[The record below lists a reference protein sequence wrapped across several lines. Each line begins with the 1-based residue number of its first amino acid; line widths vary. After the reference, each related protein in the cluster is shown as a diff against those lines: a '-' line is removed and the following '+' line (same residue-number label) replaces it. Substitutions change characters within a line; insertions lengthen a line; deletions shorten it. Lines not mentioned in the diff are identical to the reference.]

1 MTAPRVAPE
10 AASRVPAPDPAAW
23 SVREQRTLVRDRWL
37 SLRAQTVVTG
47 RGAVLEPFYL
57 LDFPDWAQ
65 VVALTGDDRVVLVRQ
80 YRHGIGGVT
89 LELPGGIVD
98 PGETPLEAAARELAE
113 ETGYVADSFRL
124 VCSLSPNSSSHTNR
138 CHTVLALGA
147 RLEHATAHEA
157 GEEIVVETRP
167 LAELWAGVPD
177 GALPQA
183 MHTAALAAALAAA
196 GRLRLSP

>member
-1 MTAPRVAPE
+1 VPGQP
-10 AASRVPAPDPAAW
+10 PAPW
-23 SVREQRTLVRDRWL
+23 TVRASRTLVRDRWL
-37 SLRAQTVVTG
+37 GLRAETVVTG
-47 RGAVLEPFYL
+47 EGAVLEPFYL

-65 VVALTGDDRVVLVRQ
+65 IVAITPEDRIVLVRQ
-80 YRHGIGGVT
+80 YRHGIGSVT

-113 ETGYVADSFRL
+113 ETGYVAESLRL

-147 RLEHATAHEA
+147 RPAQATAHEA
-157 GEEIVVETRP
+157 GEEILVETMP
-167 LAELWAGVPD
+167 LQELWEAVPQGVL
-177 GALPQA
+177 AQA

-196 GRLRLSP
+196 GRLRFTPAP

>member
-1 MTAPRVAPE
+1 MTEGGDARRPVGERAP
-10 AASRVPAPDPAAW
+10 SAW
-23 SVREQRTLVRDRWL
+23 TVRESRTLVHDRWL

-47 RGAVLEPFYL
+47 EGAVLAPFYL

-65 VVALTGDDRVVLVRQ
+65 VVALTPDDRIVLVRQ
-80 YRHGIGGVT
+80 YRHGIGRVT

-113 ETGYVADSFRL
+113 ETGYVAESLRL
-124 VCSLSPNSSSHTNR
+124 VCSLSPNSSSHTHR

-147 RLEHATAHEA
+147 RLAQPTAHEA
-157 GEEIVVETRP
+157 GEEILVETMP
-167 LAELWAGVPD
+167 LAELWEAVPQ
-177 GALPQA
+177 GALAQA

-196 GRLRLSP
+196 GRLRLAAAP